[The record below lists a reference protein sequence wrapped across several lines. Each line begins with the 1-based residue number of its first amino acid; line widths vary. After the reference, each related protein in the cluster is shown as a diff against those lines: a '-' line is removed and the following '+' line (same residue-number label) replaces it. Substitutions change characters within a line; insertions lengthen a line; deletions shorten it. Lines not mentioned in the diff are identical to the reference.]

1 VLVLLWRTLRREA
14 IQAQGL
20 EEVVDDATLQQAM
33 DELLPDIDEEA
44 GHEEGK
50 VGDEIRGLLGTY
62 WVDSRLDRCPFK
74 QPPCSSST

>member
-1 VLVLLWRTLRREA
+1 MSCVCGRDVLVLLWRTLRREA

-50 VGDEIRGLLGTY
+50 
-62 WVDSRLDRCPFK
+62 S
-74 QPPCSSST
+74 

>member
-1 VLVLLWRTLRREA
+1 MCGRDVLVLLWRTLRREA

-50 VGDEIRGLLGTY
+50 
-62 WVDSRLDRCPFK
+62 S
-74 QPPCSSST
+74 